1 MVLYAPQPF
10 VDLSHGVGLN
20 TRPLG
25 YAARTGSPDRS
36 PQMLIGLNSHFTFN
50 ALPDLEVF
58 ISGVVPSNKN
68 AVQMPENG
76 SVVFFE
82 QADKV
87 MKSENVLLF
96 ITDHIQAGASGFMLA
111 TMSDYIGLYSKRI
124 GKALTAP
131 LALYLRW
138 SDSATAGMKIAGN
151 AQSGRFW
158 PRLHS
163 PKAKT
168 SMEIPTSS
176 KTCGD
181 FWRMNPRISGK

>member
-1 MVLYAPQPF
+1 MAVFLEHRKNFFLTDLTFQIKTWREMVLYAPQPF

-87 MKSENVLLF
+87 MKSEMYFCLSPIISKPGPVALCLPQCQT
-96 ITDHIQAGASGFMLA
+96 ILA
-111 TMSDYIGLYSKRI
+111 CIANALARPQPQLWRFTCG
-124 GKALTAP
+124 GLTA
-131 LALYLRW
+131 
-138 SDSATAGMKIAGN
+138 
-151 AQSGRFW
+151 
-158 PRLHS
+158 RL
-163 PKAKT
+163 P
-168 SMEIPTSS
+168 
-176 KTCGD
+176 G
-181 FWRMNPRISGK
+181 